1 MKTSDEE
8 IETPEEEIE
17 TPEEETEM
25 PKQAKTCFFRKEEA
39 CKALHMIP
47 QSVKEHNTAVT
58 SSSQVG
64 GTEFL
69 F

>member
-1 MKTSDEE
+1 
-8 IETPEEEIE
+8 
-17 TPEEETEM
+17 
-25 PKQAKTCFFRKEEA
+25 
-39 CKALHMIP
+39 MIP

-69 F
+69 FWSCKVHINLQETVIDCLLLVIFGNIFDYAVYGL